1 MLQDKTWYKSIDC
14 FARDKTSFKFSL
26 KVQLTIF
33 ENLEIAFVKF
43 VGVGNVL
50 NIVQKEKR

>member
-43 VGVGNVL
+43 VGVGW
-50 NIVQKEKR
+50 KRIEYRAKG